1 MPIAPK
7 SRVGSLYRD
16 EAMMAPAVR
25 TSLTISV
32 GSAPVKAAPV
42 ESVTT
47 ATAPRATAAAMKFAP
62 CTFAP
67 GIAKKISP
75 GSTSESRCA
84 TPAIWIFADD
94 LLIAALF
101 SALTSCAT
109 SDRLR
114 EKFASGRIIVFS
126 SQSV

>member
-7 SRVGSLYRD
+7 SRVGSLYID

-32 GSAPVKAAPV
+32 GNALVNPAPA

-47 ATAPRATAAAMKFAP
+47 ATAPRATAAAIKPAP

-84 TPAIWIFADD
+84 TPVIWISVDD
-94 LLIAALF
+94 
-101 SALTSCAT
+101 
-109 SDRLR
+109 
-114 EKFASGRIIVFS
+114 
-126 SQSV
+126 

>member
-1 MPIAPK
+1 MPIAPR
-7 SRVGSLYRD
+7 SRVGSLYKA

-25 TSLTISV
+25 TSLTTSV
-32 GSAPVKAAPV
+32 GSALVKAAPA

-47 ATAPRATAAAMKFAP
+47 ATAPRASAAAIKLAP
-62 CTFAP
+62 CTFVP

-75 GSTSESRCA
+75 GSTSESRCT
-84 TPAIWIFADD
+84 TPVISIFLAK
-94 LLIAALF
+94 LLIGLLF

-114 EKFASGRIIVFS
+114 EKFASGRIIASS